1 MESSYKPRASF
12 CCDKCTERT
21 EWTRFG
27 HGSELLIKLGQLYGI
42 EDIHEL
48 CPDNQSLRTRDN
60 ARKAFDGTY
69 DSRFGQVKL
78 KQRDLFLI
86 GDYGDKG
93 IIAGLWDG
101 NSFRGHFTNEGRT
114 GWFDFAFL
122 SKNGSFQDGEW
133 NWVGSDAP
141 REWRLDKAADATP
154 TLDNVTADIRCSG

>member
-1 MESSYKPRASF
+1 M
-12 CCDKCTERT
+12 
-21 EWTRFG
+21 
-27 HGSELLIKLGQLYGI
+27 LIKLGQLYGI